1 MGTRNLTAVKIDGQY
16 KVAQYGQ
23 WDGYPEGQGMTCL
36 HFLREK
42 MDADQFKQSLRKATF
57 IDPKDLA
64 ALWKEYG
71 ADDSGMVSLNDMD
84 RMKRDHPEFSRDTGA
99 KILELVQNHPEG
111 MQLQD
116 NLEFAA
122 DGLFCE
128 WAWVIDFDTGT
139 FEAFTGYNRTKP
151 LTTEDRFYFLRDKED
166 DGYHGVTIVAK
177 WSLDSLPSDEDFIA
191 AFKTDD
197 EETEEVSEA

>member
-42 MDADQFKQSLRKATF
+42 MDADQFKQSLRKASF
-57 IDPKDLA
+57 IDPKDLN

-71 ADDSGMVSLNDMD
+71 ADDNGMVSLDDMD

-99 KILELVQNHPEG
+99 EILELVQNHPEG

-116 NLEFAA
+116 ELEFAA

-151 LTTEDRFYFLRDKED
+151 LTPEDRFYFLRDKED
-166 DGYHGVTIVAK
+166 DGYHGVTLVAK

-197 EETEEVSEA
+197 EEKAEVSKA